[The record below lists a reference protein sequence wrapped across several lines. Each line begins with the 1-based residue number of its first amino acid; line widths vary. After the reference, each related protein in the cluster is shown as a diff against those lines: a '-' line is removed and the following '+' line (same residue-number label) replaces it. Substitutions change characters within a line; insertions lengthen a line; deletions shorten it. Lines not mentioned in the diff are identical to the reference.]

1 MLKYANMMIA
11 LNEFILCFGT
21 LTIYF
26 LFIVALFVKHRVDKD
41 QLIRATGTEGQTT
54 TQTNQTSSDKK
65 QKKIELAVSRQTKRM
80 KQLVI

>member
-1 MLKYANMMIA
+1 MLKYSNMMIA

-41 QLIRATGTEGQTT
+41 QLRAPGTEWQTT

-65 QKKIELAVSRQTKRM
+65 QKKMALAVSRQTKRM